1 MALNFNSAFDSIARA
16 MQNFGLLDIV
26 LPFLLIFTVVFA
38 TLQRVG
44 LFKESEHGEGK
55 KNINAMLSLII
66 SILTVVPHINGRY
79 PPNYDPIV
87 IINALIPSAAVL
99 AIVIIL
105 LLFLFGIFG
114 SGFASGGTP
123 AWIILGVIV
132 VMGYIFGATVGW
144 WEDPSRSIGSWW
156 DSDLSALII
165 IIIVFALLLWFITS
179 DEKETYLEKG
189 FNLLTKRFK

>member
-1 MALNFNSAFDSIARA
+1 MVVNFNSAFDSIARA

-44 LFKESEHGEGK
+44 LFKEGEHGEGK

-66 SILTVVPHINGRY
+66 AILTVVPHINGRY

-87 IINALIPSAAVL
+87 IINTLIPSAAVL

-123 AWIILGVIV
+123 AWIILGVII

-144 WEDPSRSIGSWW
+144 WDDPSQSIGLWW
-156 DSDLSALII
+156 DSDLSALLI

-189 FNLLTKRFK
+189 LNLLTKRFK